1 MSGCRPEVGAEALGE
16 ADAAQV
22 EARVEGDAVGAAEDE
37 LGGAAANVDDY
48 RSRRDVASRGDSA
61 EGEERL
67 LLATEEPR
75 LEGVAPLDLAEE
87 RLAVLG
93 VADGTRRKRERPLRA
108 GLLRRAPVLDQDV
121 ADARDGLR
129 EQDAPLVHAL
139 T

>member
-1 MSGCRPEVGAEALGE
+1 MRGRRAEVGAEALGE

-37 LGGAAANVDDY
+37 LGRAAADVDDN
-48 RSRRDVASRGDSA
+48 RSRRDIASGGDSA

-67 LLATEEPR
+67 LVAAEEPR

-93 VADGTRRKRERPLRA
+93 VADGTRRKRERALRA
-108 GLLRRAPVLDQDV
+108 GFLRRAPVLGQDV

-139 T
+139 A